1 MAEQFIDVNSDL
13 GERYGAFSIGADTEL
28 FPIISSAN
36 VACGF
41 HGGDPKTIDRT
52 LKAAT
57 ANGVR
62 VGAHPSYPDL
72 VGFGRRNIA
81 ASPEDVYTDVL
92 YQIGALDAFCR
103 AQGITMQHVKAH
115 GALSNVAAKE
125 RATADAIMAA
135 VAAFDRTLKVM
146 ALPQSQLQFAAEAA
160 GLPVILEAF
169 ADRAYNQD
177 YTLVSRAIPGA
188 MITDPELAAERMTRL
203 VFEGVIETIDGID
216 IPLPAESICIHSD
229 TSTAVAI
236 ATALKRRF
244 DAEGIV
250 IRAPGTV

>member
-1 MAEQFIDVNSDL
+1 MAERFIDVNSDL

-41 HGGDPKTIDRT
+41 HGGDPKTIDQT

-57 ANGVR
+57 TNGVR

-135 VAAFDRTLKVM
+135 VKAFSPTLKVM
-146 ALPQSQLQFAAEAA
+146 ALPQSHLQFAAEAA

-169 ADRAYNQD
+169 ADRAYNTD

-203 VFEGVIETIDGID
+203 VFEGVIETIDGAD

-250 IRAPGTV
+250 IRAPGAV